1 MLQPLQLEDVSQRYP
16 EEIAEVRSFLG
27 SAGVAVGSQQAL
39 AETAARLREDRG
51 FRRDLTSY
59 LWAAL
64 HQADGA
70 MSSAQLLGV
79 VAIAA
84 AGTAFA
90 AEAGEAD
97 AHELLRFVM
106 EARRSFGGAS
116 ASAIAQQRP
125 IPLGL
130 KPAASYGPPM
140 AGLKPSPFK
149 FEENS
154 LSSLAAVEEQ
164 PDRRKLYAAIGAAAC
179 LLLVL
184 LIGLSWHRNSG
195 AAPAPASTAAVVP
208 PAAPVAAP
216 PVVAPAAELPA
227 ARPAPVPRRAGRE
240 HAVRPGPAAKA
251 AVRAPASQPA
261 AAAPVTR
268 AAAPRAP
275 VVAASR
281 PASAPSAPPVPTDGL
296 GPEDTEAIRL
306 LRRPGDPKYTPDV
319 ARTIQGPFVHATSL
333 GIMASHVTYG
343 PAPAYPKAAADAHVQ
358 GEVKVEAEVSRDGD
372 VTSARVISGPP
383 LLRDAATAAVQQ
395 WKYRPYIA
403 DGNKPVAVNATV
415 LMDFQL
421 P

>member
-70 MSSAQLLGV
+70 MSAAQLLGV

-106 EARRSFGGAS
+106 EARRSFGGGAAAS
-116 ASAIAQQRP
+116 AMAQQHP
-125 IPLGL
+125 IPQ
-130 KPAASYGPPM
+130 
-140 AGLKPSPFK
+140 GLKPSPFK

-184 LIGLSWHRNSG
+184 LIGLSWHRSSG
-195 AAPAPASTAAVVP
+195 AAPAPASTAAVVQ

-227 ARPAPVPRRAGRE
+227 ARPAPVPRRAERE
-240 HAVRPGPAAKA
+240 HAVRPALAAKA

-281 PASAPSAPPVPTDGL
+281 PASAPSAPPVPADGL

-306 LRRPGDPKYTPDV
+306 LRRPGDPKYAPDV
-319 ARTIQGPFVHATSL
+319 AAAIKGPFVHATSL

-343 PAPAYPKAAADAHVQ
+343 PAPAYPKAAAEAHVQ

-421 P
+421 PEKQ